1 MEAQRP
7 FESSALRV
15 NLERT
20 RSQRS
25 DLPASHAAL
34 LDAASAQYG
43 VAKRLR
49 TFLEEYH
56 HRYPDFPWLAAQLR
70 SIALQ
75 DFWFYETL
83 DEASTHL
90 LVFIE
95 IMSDLLERAPSAGDR
110 RRVLQTLLEF
120 IEHCAASEHAGAHAS
135 VLEAALA
142 AVEQRLEAD
151 RDLRVQSSSMQR
163 SIFRATAAAD
173 AIRARVNT
181 LLKRALASAI
191 DSWRE
196 DAHID
201 HIIDTHE
208 SLLGDRAADL
218 RTFLGRSWFDAQRK
232 QLDAATTWEEM
243 RSIPDD
249 RDIAERFRQ
258 GGDIFPTPVRRA
270 YYISAILPLPG
281 LAHLN
286 EHLLWDLNSALRSIH
301 EQHGREEMS
310 GFLDDMFRILH
321 AMRYAHMNTVLE
333 CLQTLGEVVLTT
345 DDASLIDRFIDA
357 LIDFGFVHPE
367 LRGVDDEWQPDVE
380 KNHVKNIRVWLA
392 LIEHNPRCSARLL
405 SALIIHLRLGGV
417 FVADNDLFQRDVTTL
432 LNADIRSLHFLIK
445 QLAILFP
452 VYFNEIGAEGEL
464 RDISTVIDQLSGRQD
479 RLIHF
484 LRKQIH
490 AESNN
495 SHVRLTEDILR
506 AWHSGDVSTLQ
517 AALPADVRMAV
528 SPEEEWFRGAQA
540 VMRHLSARLRR
551 DPVALAAQPSGA
563 LADAAA
569 DAYPVDDV
577 HLQRVLHL
585 CRIHQLLREKYSIA
599 VEDIIPHMEKLHVI
613 READID
619 RFRELRA
626 ADQPDNLLSFV
637 LDMLTRLHETFLSDE
652 VSTAQEEIYYKR
664 HIAAG
669 IPSMYGRY
677 METKFQSLGLVFR
690 FEALATRLFERLI
703 EDTNLRYI
711 TAGTLRRI
719 HRILALF
726 RRSLDIEG
734 YSDEGFSSTVEMLR
748 FSLSTTSFTIH
759 QYINLFQFLAGN
771 VKSIIHSNFIAP
783 HEAQIE
789 RIVPQ
794 YLARADGLASG
805 AVDRSRVHGETEKL
819 YRDLISSTFPIQQ
832 LDAFIAAVSAS
843 MSEMLKYLSSDVI
856 QSVMGYES
864 RLTTTRLFEPN
875 RELDNPVFL
884 GAKGYYLKRLY
895 ALGFPVPPGFVL
907 TTELFR
913 RRDAITRHPDMR
925 AEIDDI
931 IRTRLRSLED
941 VSRAR
946 YGNPARPL
954 LLSVRSGAAI
964 SIPGAMNT
972 FLNVG
977 MNRRLVEEISGDAQQ
992 AWTAWDCY
1000 RRFLQNWGMSHGIP
1014 RDDFDAVMIA
1024 HKEQSGVEQKVQFA
1038 AAQMRA
1044 IAEEYRAVL
1053 HGAGVSLEEDL
1064 FQQLVQAVLS
1074 VLDSWYTERA
1084 RVYRRKLQIAEDWG
1098 TAVVVQKMVLG
1109 NRNSAS
1115 GSGVLFT
1122 RDPFARESGVS
1133 LYGDFTVCSQGE
1145 DIVAGLVHTL
1155 PVSERQRQRA
1165 QSPTSQSLEKNFPAV
1180 FSALEQ
1186 HSRAIVQEHSFGHQE
1201 IEFTFETSSAEGVY
1215 ILQSRDHSPVQDKK
1229 TAVFDFTA
1237 GEAEKV
1243 GSGIGIGGG
1252 AMNGL
1257 VCFDMEDLD
1266 RLRREHPDAD
1276 LVLVRPDTVPDD
1288 IGMIF
1293 ECDGLLTA
1301 RGGATSHAAV
1311 TAVRLQK
1318 TCVVDC
1324 RALRV
1329 DEAAKSCVING
1340 IAFAPGDAIA
1350 IDGRLGSIY
1359 RGRLAVSYEHIQM
1372 P

>member
-1 MEAQRP
+1 MRRRSRGTCVRNCAAIR
-7 FESSALRV
+7 SHWR
-15 NLERT
+15 RT
-20 RSQRS
+20 R
-25 DLPASHAAL
+25 
-34 LDAASAQYG
+34 
-43 VAKRLR
+43 
-49 TFLEEYH
+49 
-56 HRYPDFPWLAAQLR
+56 
-70 SIALQ
+70 
-75 DFWFYETL
+75 
-83 DEASTHL
+83 
-90 LVFIE
+90 
-95 IMSDLLERAPSAGDR
+95 
-110 RRVLQTLLEF
+110 
-120 IEHCAASEHAGAHAS
+120 
-135 VLEAALA
+135 
-142 AVEQRLEAD
+142 
-151 RDLRVQSSSMQR
+151 
-163 SIFRATAAAD
+163 
-173 AIRARVNT
+173 
-181 LLKRALASAI
+181 
-191 DSWRE
+191 
-196 DAHID
+196 
-201 HIIDTHE
+201 
-208 SLLGDRAADL
+208 
-218 RTFLGRSWFDAQRK
+218 
-232 QLDAATTWEEM
+232 
-243 RSIPDD
+243 
-249 RDIAERFRQ
+249 
-258 GGDIFPTPVRRA
+258 PVRSR
-270 YYISAILPLPG
+270 LP
-281 LAHLN
+281 
-286 EHLLWDLNSALRSIH
+286 
-301 EQHGREEMS
+301 
-310 GFLDDMFRILH
+310 
-321 AMRYAHMNTVLE
+321 
-333 CLQTLGEVVLTT
+333 
-345 DDASLIDRFIDA
+345 
-357 LIDFGFVHPE
+357 
-367 LRGVDDEWQPDVE
+367 
-380 KNHVKNIRVWLA
+380 
-392 LIEHNPRCSARLL
+392 RL
-405 SALIIHLRLGGV
+405 
-417 FVADNDLFQRDVTTL
+417 
-432 LNADIRSLHFLIK
+432 
-445 QLAILFP
+445 
-452 VYFNEIGAEGEL
+452 
-464 RDISTVIDQLSGRQD
+464 
-479 RLIHF
+479 
-484 LRKQIH
+484 
-490 AESNN
+490 
-495 SHVRLTEDILR
+495 
-506 AWHSGDVSTLQ
+506 
-517 AALPADVRMAV
+517 
-528 SPEEEWFRGAQA
+528 
-540 VMRHLSARLRR
+540 
-551 DPVALAAQPSGA
+551 
-563 LADAAA
+563 
-569 DAYPVDDV
+569 
-577 HLQRVLHL
+577 LHL

-626 ADQPDNLLSFV
+626 ADQPEKLLSFV
-637 LDMLTRLHETFLSDE
+637 LDMLALLHDTFLSPE

-703 EDTNLRYI
+703 EETNLRYI

-783 HEAQIE
+783 HEAQIA

-794 YLARADGLASG
+794 YLARAAGVSPGD
-805 AVDRSRVHGETEKL
+805 VDRGMVHGQTETL
-819 YRDLISSTFPIQQ
+819 YRELISSTFPVQQ
-832 LDAFIAAVSAS
+832 LDTFIAAVSAS
-843 MSEMLKYLSSDVI
+843 LSEMLKHLSSEVV
-856 QSVMGYES
+856 QSVMGYEA

-925 AEIDDI
+925 AEIDEL
-931 IRTRLRSLED
+931 IRTRLRSLEN
-941 VSRAR
+941 VSRTR
-946 YGNPARPL
+946 FGDPARPL

-977 MNRRLVEEISGDAQQ
+977 MNRHVVEEISRDREQ

-1000 RRFLQNWGMSHGIP
+1000 RRFLQNWGMAHGIP
-1014 RDDFDAVMIA
+1014 RDDFDAVIIA
-1024 HKEQSGVEQKVQFA
+1024 HKEKTGVEQKVQFA

-1044 IAEEYRAVL
+1044 IAEQYREVL
-1053 HGAGVSLEEDL
+1053 HGAGVALEEDL

-1109 NRNSAS
+1109 NRNDDS

-1165 QSPTSQSLEKNFPAV
+1165 QAPTAMSLEKDFPAV
-1180 FSALEQ
+1180 YAALE
-1186 HSRAIVQEHSFGHQE
+1186 SYARAIVEEHSFGHQE
-1201 IEFTFETSSAEGVY
+1201 IEFTFESSATEGVY
-1215 ILQSRDHSPVQDKK
+1215 ILQSRDHSPVHEKK
-1229 TAVFDFTA
+1229 TAVFDFTVT
-1237 GEAEKV
+1237 EAEQV

-1257 VCFDMEDLD
+1257 VCFDMEDLE
-1266 RLRREHPDAD
+1266 RLRSEHPDAH

-1329 DEAAKSCVING
+1329 DETDKSCVING
-1340 IAFAPGDAIA
+1340 ITFRSGDAIA

-1359 RGRLAVSYEHIQM
+1359 RGELAVSYEHIQM

>member
-1 MEAQRP
+1 
-7 FESSALRV
+7 
-15 NLERT
+15 
-20 RSQRS
+20 
-25 DLPASHAAL
+25 
-34 LDAASAQYG
+34 
-43 VAKRLR
+43 
-49 TFLEEYH
+49 
-56 HRYPDFPWLAAQLR
+56 
-70 SIALQ
+70 
-75 DFWFYETL
+75 
-83 DEASTHL
+83 
-90 LVFIE
+90 
-95 IMSDLLERAPSAGDR
+95 
-110 RRVLQTLLEF
+110 
-120 IEHCAASEHAGAHAS
+120 
-135 VLEAALA
+135 
-142 AVEQRLEAD
+142 
-151 RDLRVQSSSMQR
+151 
-163 SIFRATAAAD
+163 
-173 AIRARVNT
+173 
-181 LLKRALASAI
+181 
-191 DSWRE
+191 
-196 DAHID
+196 
-201 HIIDTHE
+201 
-208 SLLGDRAADL
+208 
-218 RTFLGRSWFDAQRK
+218 
-232 QLDAATTWEEM
+232 
-243 RSIPDD
+243 
-249 RDIAERFRQ
+249 
-258 GGDIFPTPVRRA
+258 
-270 YYISAILPLPG
+270 
-281 LAHLN
+281 
-286 EHLLWDLNSALRSIH
+286 RSIH
-301 EQHGREEMS
+301 EEQGREEMS
-310 GFLDDMFRILH
+310 VFLADMFRILQ
-321 AMRYAHMNTVLE
+321 AMRDVHMNTVLE
-333 CLQTLGEVVLTT
+333 CLQTLGEVILAT
-345 DDASLIDRFIDA
+345 DEQSLISQFIDA
-357 LIDFGFVHPE
+357 IIDFGFVHPE
-367 LRGVDDEWQPDVE
+367 LRGVDDEWQPEIE

-392 LIEHNPRCSARLL
+392 LIERNPRRSARLL

-417 FVADNDLFQRDVTTL
+417 FVADNDLFQRDVTAL

-495 SHVRLTEDILR
+495 SHVRLTEEILR
-506 AWHSGDVSTLQ
+506 AWHSGDVLQ
-517 AALPADVRMAV
+517 LHASLPGDVRLAV
-528 SPEEEWFRGAQA
+528 TGEDEWFRGAQA
-540 VMRHLSARLRR
+540 VTRQLCDTLRCT
-551 DPVALAAQPSGA
+551 PVELAAHPPAA

-569 DAYPVDDV
+569 GAYPVDDV
-577 HLQRVLHL
+577 QLQRVVHL

-613 READID
+613 RETDID
-619 RFRELRA
+619 RFRELQV
-626 ADQPDNLLSFV
+626 ADQPEKLLSFV
-637 LDMLTRLHETFLSDE
+637 LDMLTRLHETFLASE

-703 EDTNLRYI
+703 ADTNLRYV

-783 HEAQIE
+783 HEAQLE

-794 YLARADGLASG
+794 YLARAEGQQPG
-805 AVDRSRVHGETEKL
+805 EVDRSRVHGQTEKL

-832 LDAFIAAVSAS
+832 LDNFITTVSAS
-843 MSEMLKYLSSDVI
+843 LSEMLKHLSSEVI

-864 RLTTTRLFEPN
+864 RLTTTRLYEPN
-875 RELDNPVFL
+875 QELDNPVFL

-895 ALGFPVPPGFVL
+895 ALGFPVPPGFVM

-925 AEIDDI
+925 AEIDDM
-931 IRTRLRSLED
+931 IRKRLRSVES
-941 VSRAR
+941 VSRTR
-946 YGNPARPL
+946 FGDPARPL

-977 MNRRLVEEISGDAQQ
+977 INRRVVEEISRDTAQ

-1000 RRFLQNWGMSHGIP
+1000 RRFLQNWGMAHGIA

-1024 HKEQSGVEQKVQFA
+1024 HKEQAGVEQKVEFTP
-1038 AAQMRA
+1038 AQMRS
-1044 IAEEYRAVL
+1044 IAEDYRAVL
-1053 HGAGVSLEEDL
+1053 HGADVRLEEDL

-1109 NRNSAS
+1109 NRSSDS

-1122 RDPFARESGVS
+1122 RDPFAREGGVS

-1155 PVSERQRQRA
+1155 PVAERQRQRA
-1165 QSPTSQSLEKNFPAV
+1165 QAPTSMSLEKDFPAV
-1180 FSALEQ
+1180 YATLE
-1186 HSRAIVQEHSFGHQE
+1186 SYARAIVEEHSFGHQE
-1201 IEFTFETSSAEGVY
+1201 IEFTFENNSAEDVY
-1215 ILQSRDHSPVQDKK
+1215 ILQSRDHSPVHDKK
-1229 TAVFDFTA
+1229 TAVFDFSS

-1266 RLRREHPDAD
+1266 RLRREHPGAH
-1276 LVLVRPDTVPDD
+1276 LVLIRPDTVPDD

-1293 ECDGLLTA
+1293 ETDGLLTA

-1329 DEAAKSCVING
+1329 DEAAKNCVIHG
-1340 IAFAPGDAIA
+1340 VIFEVGDAIA